1 MSNRSSRFQALP
13 VQWRWA
19 PPRGR
24 HNVLASR
31 SRGGTM
37 HIDRRAFLAT
47 LGSAA
52 VVEGMS
58 SEARAD
64 ALEQYLIAQLN
75 KAPAAKTSDVRS
87 GTGALFGG
95 PSPSGVRVPLAA
107 LAPMPDQPT

>member
-1 MSNRSSRFQALP
+1 MPNRSSRFQPLP
-13 VQWRWA
+13 VHCRCA
-19 PPRGR
+19 PPADVLTPPRGR

-52 VVEGMS
+52 VVEAMS

-64 ALEQYLIAQLN
+64 ALEHYMIAQLA
-75 KAPAAKTSDVRS
+75 KAAPAAQPLVVRR
-87 GTGALFGG
+87 GAGALF
-95 PSPSGVRVPLAA
+95 
-107 LAPMPDQPT
+107 

>member
-1 MSNRSSRFQALP
+1 MYLLKCADVLT
-13 VQWRWA
+13 

-52 VVEGMS
+52 VVESMS

-64 ALEQYLIAQLN
+64 ALEHYLIAQLD

-87 GTGALFGG
+87 GTGAPFGG
-95 PSPSGVRVPLAA
+95 PSPSGLPAPLP
-107 LAPMPDQPT
+107 APPPIPAQPTRVESR

>member
-1 MSNRSSRFQALP
+1 MPNRSSRFQQLP
-13 VQWRWA
+13 VQCRCA
-19 PPRGR
+19 PPADVLTPPRGR

-52 VVEGMS
+52 VAEAMS

-64 ALEQYLIAQLN
+64 ALEHYLIEQLD
-75 KAPAAKTSDVRS
+75 KAPAAKTPHCRS
-87 GTGALFGG
+87 GTVRLIDA
-95 PSPSGVRVPLAA
+95 PSRDGRRVPL
-107 LAPMPDQPT
+107 

>member
-1 MSNRSSRFQALP
+1 MYLLKCADVLT
-13 VQWRWA
+13 

-52 VVEGMS
+52 VVESMS
-58 SEARAD
+58 SEARDD
-64 ALEQYLIAQLN
+64 ALEHYLIAQLD
-75 KAPAAKTSDVRS
+75 KAPPAKTSDGR
-87 GTGALFGG
+87 GCTGALLVG
-95 PSPSGVRVPLAA
+95 PSPTCRLVPPPPHKHLT
-107 LAPMPDQPT
+107 D